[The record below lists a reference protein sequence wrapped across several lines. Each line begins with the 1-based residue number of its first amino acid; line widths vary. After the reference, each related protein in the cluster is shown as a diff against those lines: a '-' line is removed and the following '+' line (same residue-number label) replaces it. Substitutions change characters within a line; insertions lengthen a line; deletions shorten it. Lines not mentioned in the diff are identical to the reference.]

1 MKMLNNEIIS
11 ERLRSE
17 RLRLGLKQTDVLKA
31 IDVAIATLSNYE
43 TGKRSPDVEFLL
55 NLAELGYDAGYIL
68 TGKRLD
74 EASSDLTESEQIWL
88 EIYRKLPKDD
98 SERLMKMAK
107 SLL

>member
-1 MKMLNNEIIS
+1 
-11 ERLRSE
+11 
-17 RLRLGLKQTDVLKA
+17 
-31 IDVAIATLSNYE
+31 
-43 TGKRSPDVEFLL
+43 
-55 NLAELGYDAGYIL
+55 
-68 TGKRLD
+68 LD